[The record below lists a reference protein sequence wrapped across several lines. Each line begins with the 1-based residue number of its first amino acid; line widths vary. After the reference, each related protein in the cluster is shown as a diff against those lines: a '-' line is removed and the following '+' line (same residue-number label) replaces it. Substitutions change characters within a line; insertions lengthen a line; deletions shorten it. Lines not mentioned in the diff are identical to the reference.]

1 MAKGNTNIEKPTWL
15 KFNEA
20 DVDAIIIKLA
30 KQGLT
35 SEKIGLILRDTYG
48 IPTTK
53 LYGKKINQVLKE
65 NKLYEDATLKNLE
78 KKQEILQRHIGK
90 NNQDKKSKRA
100 LGITKAKIIK
110 IKNYNKK

>member
-35 SEKIGLILRDTYG
+35 SEKIGL
-48 IPTTK
+48 
-53 LYGKKINQVLKE
+53 VF
-65 NKLYEDATLKNLE
+65 LE
-78 KKQEILQRHIGK
+78 FVEYF
-90 NNQDKKSKRA
+90 S
-100 LGITKAKIIK
+100 
-110 IKNYNKK
+110 